1 MSEHHHGAIEETTD
15 GLGRKSLRTYLI
27 GFILCLV
34 VTCVAFAIVGKDS
47 LSKEFLYVTV
57 SALAIIQ
64 LIIQVLCFLRLNASE
79 GARWNLI
86 AFLFT
91 ILIIIVI
98 VAGSL
103 WIMWNLNYNM
113 MH

>member
-1 MSEHHHGAIEETTD
+1 MSEHHHGAMETTD

-34 VTCVAFAIVGKDS
+34 LTLIAFAIVGKDS
-47 LSKEFLYVTV
+47 LSNTFLYVTV
-57 SALAIIQ
+57 SVLAILQ
-64 LIIQVLCFLRLNASE
+64 LIVQVVCFLRLNASK
-79 GARWNLI
+79 GARWNLVS
-86 AFLFT
+86 FLFT
-91 ILIIIVI
+91 ILIILVI
-98 VAGSL
+98 VGGSL

>member
-1 MSEHHHGAIEETTD
+1 MSEHHAEAATTD
-15 GLGRKSLRTYLI
+15 GLGRKSLKTYMI

-34 VTCVAFAIVGKDS
+34 LTFIAFAIVGKDS
-47 LSKEFLYVTV
+47 LSKEFLYLAV
-57 SALAIIQ
+57 SALAILQ
-64 LIIQVLCFLRLNASE
+64 LIVQVVCFLRLNASP

-86 AFLFT
+86 SFLFT
-91 ILIIIVI
+91 ALIIFVI
-98 VAGSL
+98 VGGSL

>member
-1 MSEHHHGAIEETTD
+1 MSEHHHAALQTTD
-15 GLGRKSLRTYLI
+15 GLGRKSLRIYFI

-34 VTCVAFAIVGKDS
+34 LTFIAFAIVGKDS
-47 LSKEFLYVTV
+47 LSKEFLYLCV
-57 SALAIIQ
+57 SVLAVLQ
-64 LIIQVLCFLRLNASE
+64 LIVQVVCFLRLNASE

-86 AFLFT
+86 SFLFT
-91 ILIIIVI
+91 ILIIFVI
-98 VAGSL
+98 VGGSL